1 MASLDNRERSIAS
14 PHLEVGVQRSGVR
27 RCSDCLHWRPYPQ
40 LTRIG
45 TCDYPGGKYHNRGV
59 PASSEPCEAFVR
71 DFQADRIC
79 GNCNG
84 WYPLDV
90 HPHLGE
96 CHTPDS
102 PNFGRPVYFDR
113 TSGDCFE
120 QRTLINAE
128 FVFCETCKLTV
139 PRSDLGA
146 HRTHALFAG
155 AAQFPVEEMYEFT
168 TAAD

>member
-1 MASLDNRERSIAS
+1 MFNSNISTCDS
-14 PHLEVGVQRSGVR
+14 VQRSGVR

-40 LTRIG
+40 LTRVG

-71 DFQADRIC
+71 DLQAEKIC

-90 HPHLGE
+90 QPHLGE
-96 CHTPDS
+96 CHTSVS
-102 PNFGRPVYFDR
+102 PNFGRPLYWDR
-113 TSGDCFE
+113 TAGDCFE
-120 QRTLINAE
+120 QRSLVNSE
-128 FVFCETCKLTV
+128 FVFCETCRLTV
-139 PRSDLGA
+139 PRSDLAA
-146 HRTHALFAG
+146 HRSHALFAG